1 MLKMHLNLK
10 NTTMLKRF
18 YLLILVV
25 YVLQACGPKE
35 ATYTP
40 SDEIVPIIPQPV
52 EVSVMKEK
60 ADLSTISIVATAPEA
75 QKLSP
80 ILQSILKAKNFT
92 INADSE
98 KKLAL
103 ELVNDTTIHAEG
115 YRLNVDEKGA
125 TIQAST
131 GAGLFY
137 GVQSFLQLV
146 NAYGPQIPVI
156 KITDYPRFEYRGM
169 HLDVGRHMFPVEEVK
184 KYIDLLAI
192 HKMNRFHWHLTEDQ
206 GWRIE
211 IKKYP
216 ALQEVGAYRKETV
229 IGHASTADRK
239 NKKNF
244 DGKRYGGFYTQEEV
258 KDIVKYAEDRYITV
272 VPEIEMPGHALA
284 ALSAYPALGCTG
296 GPYEAATT
304 WGVFDDVFC
313 AGKEETFTFLEGVM
327 DEVIELFPGKYIH
340 VGGDESPKTR
350 WQKCPHC
357 QKRIKSEKLK
367 DEHALQSYFIQRMEK
382 YLNSK
387 GRQIIGWDEILEGG
401 LAPNATVMSWRGEE
415 GGIDAAKQ
423 DHDVIM
429 TPGKWC
435 YFDKYQDTTGTEP
448 LAIGGYTPV
457 SVVYS
462 YEPVP
467 PQLSA
472 EEAKHVLGAQANVW
486 TEYIPTSEHL
496 EYMVYPRG
504 VAMAEVLWTQK
515 ENKNY
520 DSFLKRMKTHFKLL
534 DELKV
539 NYAKHILKD
548 VEKARTSGNH

>member
-1 MLKMHLNLK
+1 
-10 NTTMLKRF
+10 MLKRF
-18 YLLILVV
+18 YLIILAV
-25 YVLQACGPKE
+25 YFLAACSPKE
-35 ATYTP
+35 VTYTP
-40 SDEIVPIIPQPV
+40 SDEIIPIIPLPA
-52 EVSVMKEK
+52 EATVMKEK
-60 ADLSTISIVATAPEA
+60 ADLSTLSIAATGAEA
-75 QKLSP
+75 QQMTP
-80 ILQSILKAKNFT
+80 ILESILKAKNFAIT
-92 INADSE
+92 ADGG
-98 KKLAL
+98 KKLSL
-103 ELVNDTTIHAEG
+103 ELVQDSTIKTEG
-115 YRLNVDEKGA
+115 YRLNVDDKGVSI
-125 TIQAST
+125 TASS

-146 NAYGPQIPVI
+146 NAYGPQMPVV
-156 KITDYPRFEYRGM
+156 KVNDYPRFEYRGM

-184 KYIDLLAI
+184 KYIDLLAV

-216 ALQEVGAYRKETV
+216 ALQEVAAYRKETV
-229 IGHASTADRK
+229 IGHAGTANRN
-239 NKKNF
+239 NKKDF
-244 DGKRYGGFYTQEEV
+244 DGKRYGGYYTQEEV
-258 KDIVKYAEDRYITV
+258 KEIVKYAQDRYITV

-313 AGKEETFTFLEGVM
+313 AGKEETFAFLEGVM
-327 DEVIELFPGKYIH
+327 DEVITLFPGKYIH
-340 VGGDESPKTR
+340 IGGDESPKTR
-350 WQKCPHC
+350 WEKCPHC
-357 QKRIKSEKLK
+357 QKRMKTENLK

-387 GRQIIGWDEILEGG
+387 DRQIIGWDEILEGG

-415 GGIDAAKQ
+415 GGIAAAKQ
-423 DHDVIM
+423 NHDVIM
-429 TPGKWC
+429 TPGNWC
-435 YFDKYQDTTGTEP
+435 YFDHYQDTTGNEP

-457 SVVYS
+457 SEVYS

-467 PQLSA
+467 SQLSA
-472 EEAKHVLGAQANVW
+472 AEAKHVLGAQANVW

-515 ENKNY
+515 DKKDY
-520 DSFLKRMKTHFKLL
+520 DSFLKRMKSHFKLL

-548 VEKARTSGNH
+548 VEKATTSGTH